1 MITQDMRSQHD
12 ITLHIGNA
20 VFAHNINNQI
30 VTEAHGSKQDNLLHV
45 GNLSIFT
52 KD

>member
-20 VFAHNINNQI
+20 VFAHNINNQRI
-30 VTEAHGSKQDNLLHV
+30 TKAQGSKQDKFLHI
-45 GNLSIFT
+45 GNLSIS
-52 KD
+52 